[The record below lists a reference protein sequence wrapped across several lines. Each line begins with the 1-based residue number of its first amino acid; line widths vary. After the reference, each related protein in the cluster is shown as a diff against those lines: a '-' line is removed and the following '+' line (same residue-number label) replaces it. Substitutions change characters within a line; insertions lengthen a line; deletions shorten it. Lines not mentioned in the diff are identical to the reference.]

1 MTITSFLLK
10 RQLDGHTSWNKAFCF
25 PLKFINIYCC
35 CQNVTYAILLND
47 WQLPMDTFKNLHSSE
62 ALLTMWLLSNYF
74 PSNPRYSHN
83 LVSKSVKLDY
93 FLVFCSFCFA
103 IQSINSCN
111 TAISGMQIDH
121 SLSKP
126 QLNHNST
133 QPNITLG
140 WVRHENDFAYHP
152 TPPHKLNVSNIS
164 AVTDP
169 ILMKL

>member
-25 PLKFINIYCC
+25 PLKFINLYQC

-47 WQLPMDTFKNLHSSE
+47 WQLTMNTFKNLHSSE
-62 ALLTMWLLSNYF
+62 ALLTMWLLSNHF

-83 LVSKSVKLDY
+83 LVSKSVKFDY
-93 FLVFCSFCFA
+93 FLVFCSFCFT

-121 SLSKP
+121 SFLTCGALSP
-126 QLNHNST
+126 DLY
-133 QPNITLG
+133 QPTAIRCFSYTLAFSKT
-140 WVRHENDFAYHP
+140 WCYF
-152 TPPHKLNVSNIS
+152 TL
-164 AVTDP
+164 
-169 ILMKL
+169 